1 MLVVELDFITYIKSI
16 RYLSEQ
22 LELKRKFCSDH
33 HESKMV
39 GKKQITDLSEF

>member
-1 MLVVELDFITYIKSI
+1 MINNFIILDEKNEN

-22 LELKRKFCSDH
+22 LERKRKFCSDH